1 MNSKKMCKWHK
12 EYIPVEKGVKF
23 PFGFFC
29 SVDTAMLHVN
39 EQRDKT
45 AKRRLAKVRREQKEG
60 EKTARAT
67 HRAAKEAIKPLR
79 QLKKEAQ
86 DSFNKNVRLR
96 DYWEGCISCGKSKEE
111 VEEAQG
117 WKVGGCWDCGH
128 FKTRG
133 AKPQLRFNLNNTH
146 KQCKSCNGGS
156 GKFTAKAAT
165 VDAQYEANLI
175 DKIGRDKVIELKNN
189 NDTVRFDDDYYRRI
203 KKIFNKKARLRQKRI
218 NLAVKFIEFGE
229 GNDE

>member
-29 SVDTAMLHVN
+29 NLDTAMLYVN
-39 EQRDKT
+39 AQRAT
-45 AKRRLAKVRREQKEG
+45 AAKRQLSKKKRERKEI
-60 EKTARAT
+60 EKRARAK
-67 HRAAKEAIKPLR
+67 HRDAKEAIKTDR
-79 QLKKEAQ
+79 QLKAEAQ
-86 DSFNKNVRLR
+86 VSFNKNVRLR
-96 DYWEGCISCGKSKEE
+96 DYWEGCISCGKSKEDI
-111 VEEAQG
+111 EEAQG
-117 WKVGGCWDCGH
+117 WKTGGCWDCGH

-133 AKPQLRFNLNNTH
+133 AKPQLRFNLYNAH

-156 GKFTAKAAT
+156 GKFSAKAAT

-189 NDTVRFDDDYYRRI
+189 NDTVRFDADYYRRI
-203 KKIFNKKARLRQKRI
+203 KKIFNKKARMRQKRI
-218 NLAVKFIEFGE
+218 SNKL
-229 GNDE
+229 